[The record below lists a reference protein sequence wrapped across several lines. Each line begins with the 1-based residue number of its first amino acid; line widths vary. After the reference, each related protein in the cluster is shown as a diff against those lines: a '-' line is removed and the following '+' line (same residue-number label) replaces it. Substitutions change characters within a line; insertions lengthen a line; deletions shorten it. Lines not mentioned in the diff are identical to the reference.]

1 MAKLLI
7 KKIFF
12 KSFKAISYTLCI
24 LFFILLSFLLIIN
37 LPYVKDKI
45 AKEALVYLNKEF
57 KTKISSEN
65 IEVDYFG
72 NLILHNVVIK
82 DHHDNELVTVKEL
95 KGYVN
100 TISLVENLVIKGID
114 DIKIDQLRFNDPII
128 RVITYKNETRDNF
141 SIFIDNF
148 KSDKSSKK
156 KDFKLKGRVDIIG
169 GKFSIV
175 NQNLPVE
182 DQVWLDTSELN
193 LKISSVDIFNSDV
206 KVQVQQ
212 FNFKAKRHKEN
223 YTIRQF
229 SALVHYSETELSFSN
244 LILET
249 DSSLLLGSLF
259 FNYTKENGMNNFED
273 QVIWNMDLKT
283 ASKISGKDIRY
294 FVKDWD
300 SNSLLYM
307 SSKVNGTLNNLT
319 LTNPIL
325 SVDKTFYSSPNL
337 LLKNL
342 VTTDTSRSFL
352 IKIKETHLQT
362 SYTSLKSWLPKFIKV
377 KIPEI
382 VSEFGVMNY
391 NGSFSIDKKD
401 LTLHGNMISSL
412 GELFADAQLFDY
424 TSKNPKYKG
433 KIETYHLNLA
443 PFIKSTTVGPITANI
458 QFDGSGF
465 DLDQMNTQFDLSIN
479 SLDINGKS
487 ISSISAVGNLRDKVF
502 EGKIN
507 TNDSLAHFNFD
518 GKVNFSK
525 KNIKTTFDANIQSLN
540 LGYFASQVNKNKSFK
555 GIVKADI
562 EFSSIDDLIGQ
573 ININSI
579 VLDDNGKQTN
589 YNDIQIKTSFE
600 DGNRNLDIFS
610 PNMITA
616 NIYGKYKLE
625 DIPDMLKKGIGNLVS
640 NFKTKKRFDNQEF
653 SFILDIQKDLFDLLM
668 MDVNLSPGTTIT
680 GRYIGNG
687 NKLQAQMI
695 SEYIYYKNIK
705 ITNPNIFLNTEDS
718 LKQFIGSLSTLRIN
732 NTVIDRINFTGFN
745 RNDSLYASTNFYYGK
760 YKEKQTNF
768 DLNLYQ
774 TQIGNDLIIGFKP
787 SNINL
792 AQAKWKLNPNFKS
805 DEAIAKYNLLTNKLT
820 LQKIELTSENSEIL
834 LSGDYITNNDYNF
847 DLNLKDVNL
856 EKILPH
862 SLLKDMSFEGIA
874 NGSAKIL
881 KNSKELKP
889 LVDLYVDKLKFN
901 GQTLGNLAMR
911 AIYDAKTNRYLLQSK
926 LEDSGEDRF
935 LAQGYILNQNGK
947 PSQLKIDL
955 NANKMNIAPI
965 GTFLQSIF
973 SNFRGTASGNVQ
985 ITGDVSDLKYQ
996 GMLTMSKVGFKVN
1009 FLGVD
1014 YQLTKD
1020 QDLQISDGVFL
1031 FDNIE
1036 LMDTQRKTKGLVF
1049 GPLMTKNFSEW
1060 GMNLD
1065 FTSEKLLVL
1074 NTTMKENDL
1083 FYGTIFASGNFSITG
1098 TTDKGI
1104 DISATAMALEG
1115 SSLTI
1120 NSSSTTHATDIQYI
1134 KFIPEQ
1140 HKQDEEIDSKPP
1152 TGLSIR
1158 ADVSADNK
1166 SVVNL
1171 IISQETGDKIVV
1183 RGDAKHIKFDMSK
1196 AGVIT
1201 MDGTYTITG
1210 DSKYYYNMFVN
1221 KDFTIIPGSTIRW
1234 ENRGPTEADLNIR
1247 ASYTRLV
1254 SNIGDY
1260 LGISTVPATNVTV
1273 SALLTGYLSKPS
1285 LAFDIQAEAS
1295 SSVKDQLNTKLNN
1308 NEGEKYNQVAGIVVF
1323 GSFLSDKMGGS
1334 SYASSAYDV
1343 VLKQL
1348 TSAIN
1353 NISGVFSLD
1362 ANFNA
1367 GSRVDRTSDRISLDP
1382 TFKLNQRLSI
1392 VGSVNMPLEQKSAAD
1407 VWTYGAKINYDI
1419 SKNNDKSL
1427 IINSFSK
1434 PSTFGLETSII
1445 SNTGA
1450 NNQSYGGGI
1459 VYKKSFNKF
1468 KDLFKKDKNKEISKI
1483 KKRLFKNLKNYS
1495 KE

>member
-1 MAKLLI
+1 MTKLLI

-12 KSFKAISYTLCI
+12 KSSKAILYAFCI
-24 LFFILLSFLLIIN
+24 LFLLLLSLIIVIN
-37 LPYVKDKI
+37 LPSVKDKI
-45 AKEALVYLNKEF
+45 AKEALSYLNKEF
-57 KTKISSEN
+57 KTSISAQR

-72 NLILHNVVIK
+72 NLTLHNVVIK
-82 DHHDNELVTVKEL
+82 DHHQNNLLTVKEL
-95 KGYVN
+95 KGYLN
-100 TISLVENLVIKGID
+100 TISLIENLVIKHVD
-114 DIKIDQLRFNDPII
+114 DIKIDQLRLQDPVIK
-128 RVITYKNETRDNF
+128 VITYKNENHDNF

-148 KSDKSSKK
+148 NSDKPSQK
-156 KDFKLKGRVDIIG
+156 KDFKLNGRVDIING
-169 GKFSIV
+169 RFSIV
-175 NQNLPVE
+175 NQNLPLE

-193 LKISSVDIFNSDV
+193 LKASSVDVFNSDV
-206 KVQVQQ
+206 RVLVEQ

-223 YTIRQF
+223 YTVYQF
-229 SALVHYSETELSFSN
+229 SSDIHYSETELSFKDLLFESD
-244 LILET
+244 T
-249 DSSLLLGSLF
+249 SLLLGSLF
-259 FNYTKENGMNNFED
+259 FNHTKENGLSNFSD
-273 QVIWNMDLKT
+273 QVAWNMDVTKG
-283 ASKISGKDIRY
+283 SKVSGKDIRY
-294 FVKDWD
+294 FVKNWD
-300 SNSLLYM
+300 TNSILNI

-325 SVDKTFYSSPNL
+325 SVNGTFYSSPSL
-337 LLKNL
+337 VLKNL
-342 VTTDTSRSFL
+342 VSNDPSQSFN
-352 IKIKETHLQT
+352 IETKETHLQS
-362 SYTSLKSWLPKFIKV
+362 SYASLNSWLPKFISKE
-377 KIPEI
+377 IPKI
-382 VSEFGVMNY
+382 VSEFGTMNY
-391 NGSFSIDKKD
+391 MGSFLIDKKD
-401 LTLHGNMISSL
+401 LSINGKMISSL
-412 GELFADAQLFDY
+412 GTVIADAQLKDY
-424 TSKNPKYKG
+424 ASQKPRYKG
-433 KIETYHLNLA
+433 KLETYQLNLA
-443 PFIKSTTVGPITANI
+443 SFIKTTTLGPISAKI

-465 DLDQMNTQFDLSIN
+465 NLDHMDTKFDAKLN
-479 SLDINGKS
+479 SLVINGKA
-487 ISSISAVGNLRDKVF
+487 INDISAVGNLRDKIF
-502 EGKIN
+502 EGKIIS
-507 TNDSLAHFNFD
+507 DDKYANFD
-518 GKVNFSK
+518 FNGTINFAQK
-525 KNIKTTFDANIQSLN
+525 YIKTNFDVDIQSLN
-540 LGYFASQVNKNKSFK
+540 LGYFTSQADKNKSFK
-555 GIVKADI
+555 GFVKADI

-579 VLDDNGKQTN
+579 SLEDNGKTTN

-600 DGNRNLDIFS
+600 EGNRNLDIFS

-625 DIPDMLKKGIGNLVS
+625 DIPDMLQKGIGNLVA
-640 NFKTKKRFDNQEF
+640 NFKTNKRFDNQEF

-680 GRYIGNG
+680 GRYVGNG

-705 ITNPNIFLNTEDS
+705 LTNPNIFLNTEDT
-718 LKQFIGSLSTLRIN
+718 LRQFMGSLSSLNID
-732 NTVIDRINFTGFN
+732 NTNIEKINFSGYN
-745 RNDSLYASTNFYYGK
+745 KNDSLFVSTNFYHGK

-774 TQIGNDLIIGFKP
+774 TQKNNDIIIGFKP

-805 DEAIAKYNLLTNKLT
+805 DEAIAKYNLLTNKLV

-834 LSGDYITNNDYNF
+834 LSGEYTTKNEYTF
-847 DLNLKDVNL
+847 DLNLKDVKL

-862 SLLKDMSFEGIA
+862 SLLKDMSFEGVA
-874 NGSAKIL
+874 NGSAKVL
-881 KNSKELKP
+881 KNSSELKP
-889 LVDLYVDKLKFN
+889 LVDLYIDQLKFN
-901 GQTLGNLAMR
+901 GQNLGNLAMR

-926 LEDSGEDRF
+926 LEDSGQDRF
-935 LAQGYILNQNGK
+935 LADGYIANQNGK
-947 PSQLKIDL
+947 PSQLNIDL
-955 NANKMNIAPI
+955 QANQMNIAPI

-973 SNFRGTASGNVQ
+973 SNFRGTATGNVQ
-985 ITGDVSDLKYQ
+985 ISGDITSPKYQ
-996 GMLTMSKVGFKVN
+996 GSLTMSKVGFKVN

-1020 QDLQISDGVFL
+1020 QDLQISDGIFL

-1036 LMDTQRKTKGLVF
+1036 LMDTQRKTKGVVF

-1065 FTSEKLLVL
+1065 FTSDKLLVL

-1083 FYGTIFASGNFSITG
+1083 FYGTIYASGNFSITG

-1120 NSSSTTHATDIQYI
+1120 NSSSTTNATDIQFI

-1140 HKQDEEIDSKPP
+1140 HKEGDEKETKPP
-1152 TGLSIR
+1152 MGLSIR
-1158 ADVSADNK
+1158 ADVTADNK

-1183 RGDAKHIKFDMSK
+1183 RGDAKHLKFDMSK
-1196 AGVIT
+1196 AGVIS

-1221 KDFTIIPGSTIRW
+1221 KDFTIVPGSTIRW

-1260 LGISTVPATNVTV
+1260 LGISTVPASNVTV

-1285 LAFDIQAEAS
+1285 LTFDIQADAS
-1295 SSVKDQLNTKLNN
+1295 SSVRDQLNTKLNN

-1367 GSRVDRTSDRISLDP
+1367 GSRVDDTSDRISLDP
-1382 TFKLNQRLSI
+1382 TFKVNQRLSI

-1427 IINSFSK
+1427 IINGFSK
-1434 PSTFGLETSII
+1434 PSTFGLETSVL
-1445 SNTGA
+1445 STTGA

-1468 KDLFKKDKNKEISKI
+1468 SDLFSKKRKKKEIIKDKKDSISTH
-1483 KKRLFKNLKNYS
+1483 
-1495 KE
+1495 

>member
-1 MAKLLI
+1 MTKLLI

-12 KSFKAISYTLCI
+12 KSSKVILFAFCI
-24 LFFILLSFLLIIN
+24 LLFLFLSLIIIIN
-37 LPYVKDKI
+37 LPSVQDKI
-45 AKEALVYLNKEF
+45 AKEALAYLNKEF
-57 KTKISSEN
+57 NTNISSQK

-72 NLILHNVVIK
+72 NLTLHEVIIK
-82 DHHDNELVTVKEL
+82 DHHHNDLLTIKEL
-95 KGYVN
+95 KAYLN
-100 TISLVENLVIKGID
+100 TISLVENLLIKHVD
-114 DIKIDQLRFNDPII
+114 DIKIDELRLQNPII
-128 RVITYKNETRDNF
+128 KVITYKNEDQDNF

-148 KSDKSSKK
+148 NSDKPSQK
-156 KDFKLKGRVDIIG
+156 KDFKLKGRVDIIN

-175 NQNLPVE
+175 NQNLPLE

-193 LKISSVDIFNSDV
+193 LKASNVEIFNSDV
-206 KVQVQQ
+206 KVKVEQ
-212 FNFKAKRHKEN
+212 FNFKAKRNKEN
-223 YTIRQF
+223 YTVHHF
-229 SALVHYSETELSFSN
+229 SSHIHYSETELSFKD
-244 LILET
+244 LIFESDT
-249 DSSLLLGSLF
+249 SLLLGSLF
-259 FNYTKENGMNNFED
+259 FTYTKENGMSNFAD
-273 QVIWNMDLKT
+273 HVNWKMDVNKG
-283 ASKISGKDIRY
+283 SKISGKDIRY
-294 FVKDWD
+294 FVKSWNT
-300 SNSLLYM
+300 NSIISI
-307 SSKVNGTLNNLT
+307 SSKVNGTLNNLM
-319 LTNPIL
+319 LTHPIL
-325 SVDKTFYSSPNL
+325 SVNGTFYSSPNL

-342 VTTDTSRSFL
+342 VTSDTSRSFY
-352 IKIKETHLQT
+352 INTKEAHFQS
-362 SYTSLKSWLPKFIKV
+362 SYTSLKSWLPEFISMD
-377 KIPEI
+377 IPEI
-382 VSEFGVMNY
+382 VSEFGTLNY
-391 NGSFSIDKKD
+391 FGSFLINKND
-401 LTLHGNMISSL
+401 LILNGKMISSL
-412 GELFADAQLFDY
+412 GTVTADAQLNDY
-424 TSKNPKYKG
+424 TSKKPKYKG
-433 KIETYHLNLA
+433 KLETYQLNLSSL
-443 PFIKSTTVGPITANI
+443 IKSTTLGPITTKI

-465 DLDQMNTQFDLSIN
+465 DLNHMDTKFNAKLN

-487 ISSISAVGNLRDKVF
+487 INDISAIGNLRNKIF
-502 EGKIN
+502 EGKIIS
-507 TNDSLAHFNFD
+507 NDNYANFD
-518 GKVNFSK
+518 FNGIINFSH
-525 KNIKTTFDANIQSLN
+525 KNIKTSFDADIRSLN
-540 LGYFASQVNKNKSFK
+540 LGYFTSQIDKNKLFK
-555 GIVKADI
+555 GSVKADI
-562 EFSSIDDLIGQ
+562 EFSSIDDLVGQ

-579 VLDDNGKQTN
+579 SLDDKGKLTK
-589 YNDIQIKTSFE
+589 YNDIQIKTNFDE
-600 DGNRNLDIFS
+600 GNRNLDIFS

-625 DIPDMLKKGIGNLVS
+625 DIPEMLKKGISNIVS

-653 SFILDIQKDLFDLLM
+653 SFILDLQKDLFDLLM

-680 GRYIGNG
+680 GRYTGNE

-705 ITNPNIFLNTEDS
+705 LTNPNIFLNTEDS
-718 LKQFIGSLSTLRIN
+718 LRQFMGSLSSLNID
-732 NTVIDRINFTGFN
+732 NTIIDRINFSGFN
-745 RNDSLYASTNFYYGK
+745 RNDSLFASTNLYYGK

-774 TQIGNDLIIGFKP
+774 TQKNNDLIIGFKP
-787 SNINL
+787 SHINL
-792 AQAKWKLNPNFKS
+792 AQARWKLNPNFNS
-805 DEAIAKYNLLTNKLT
+805 DEAIAKYNLLTNKLV

-834 LSGDYITNNDYNF
+834 LSGEYTTKNEYTF
-847 DLNLKDVNL
+847 DLNLKDVKL

-874 NGSAKIL
+874 NGSAKVL
-881 KNSKELKP
+881 KSSRELKP
-889 LVDLYVDKLKFN
+889 LIDLYIDQLKFN
-901 GQTLGNLAMR
+901 GQNLGNLATR
-911 AIYDAKTNRYLLQSK
+911 AIYDVKTNRYLLQSK
-926 LEDSGEDRF
+926 LEDSGQDRF
-935 LAQGYILNQNGK
+935 LANGYIVNQDGK
-947 PSQLKIDL
+947 PSQLNIDL
-955 NANKMNIAPI
+955 IANQMNIAPI

-973 SNFRGTASGNVQ
+973 SNFRGSATGNVQ
-985 ITGDVSDLKYQ
+985 ITGDVNSPKYQ
-996 GMLTMSKVGFKVN
+996 GSLTMSKVGFKVN

-1036 LMDTQRKTKGLVF
+1036 LMDTQKKTKGVVF

-1065 FTSEKLLVL
+1065 FTSDKLLVL

-1083 FYGTIFASGNFSITG
+1083 FYGTIYASGNFSITG

-1104 DISATAMALEG
+1104 DISANAMALEG

-1120 NSSSTTHATDIQYI
+1120 NSSSTTNATDIQYI

-1140 HKQDEEIDSKPP
+1140 HKEEDESESKPP

-1158 ADVSADNK
+1158 ADVTADNK

-1183 RGDAKHIKFDMSK
+1183 RGDAKHLKFEMSK
-1196 AGVIT
+1196 AGVIS

-1260 LGISTVPATNVTV
+1260 LGISTVPASNVTV

-1285 LAFDIQAEAS
+1285 LTFDIQADAS
-1295 SSVKDQLNTKLNN
+1295 SSVRDQLNTKLNN

-1367 GSRVDRTSDRISLDP
+1367 GSRVDETSDRISLDP
-1382 TFKLNQRLSI
+1382 TFNVNQRLSI

-1427 IINSFSK
+1427 IINGFSK
-1434 PSTFGLETSII
+1434 PSTFGLETSVL
-1445 SNTGA
+1445 SATGA

-1459 VYKKSFNKF
+1459 VYKRSFNKF
-1468 KDLFKKDKNKEISKI
+1468 SDFFGKRKKKEHSKKKNDSIRTIDK
-1483 KKRLFKNLKNYS
+1483 
-1495 KE
+1495 

>member
-12 KSFKAISYTLCI
+12 KSCKVILCAFCI
-24 LFFILLSFLLIIN
+24 LFFIILSLIIIIN
-37 LPYVKDKI
+37 LPSVQDKI
-45 AKEALVYLNKEF
+45 AKQALSYLNKEF
-57 KTKISSEN
+57 KTNISAQR

-72 NLILHNVVIK
+72 NLTLHEVIIK
-82 DHHDNELVTVKEL
+82 DHHQNDLLTVKEL
-95 KGYVN
+95 KGYLN
-100 TISLVENLVIKGID
+100 TISLVENLLIKHVD
-114 DIKIDQLRFNDPII
+114 DIKIDQLRLLNPII
-128 RVITYKNETRDNF
+128 KVITYKNEERDNF

-148 KSDKSSKK
+148 NSDKPSQK
-156 KDFKLKGRVDIIG
+156 KDFKLKGRVDIING
-169 GKFSIV
+169 QFSIV
-175 NQNLPVE
+175 NQNLPPE

-193 LKISSVDIFNSDV
+193 LKASKVDIFNSDV
-206 KVQVQQ
+206 KVKVEQ
-212 FNFKAKRHKEN
+212 FNFKAKRNKEN
-223 YTIRQF
+223 YIVHHF
-229 SALVHYSETELSFSN
+229 SSHIHYSETELSFKD
-244 LILET
+244 LIFESDT
-249 DSSLLLGSLF
+249 SLLLGSLF
-259 FNYTKENGMNNFED
+259 FNYTKENGMSNFVD
-273 QVIWNMDLKT
+273 QVIWTMDVNKG
-283 ASKISGKDIRY
+283 SKVSGKDIRY
-294 FVKDWD
+294 FVKSWNT
-300 SNSLLYM
+300 NSIFSI
-307 SSKVNGTLNNLT
+307 SSKVNGTLNNLI
-319 LTNPIL
+319 LTQPVL
-325 SVDKTFYSSPNL
+325 SVNGTFYSSPKL
-337 LLKNL
+337 ELKNL
-342 VTTDTSRSFL
+342 VTSDASRFFNL
-352 IKIKETHLQT
+352 NAKEVHLQS
-362 SYTSLKSWLPKFIKV
+362 SYASLQSWLPKFISTD
-377 KIPEI
+377 IPEI
-382 VSEFGVMNY
+382 VSEFGTLNY
-391 NGSFSIDKKD
+391 IGSFLIDKKN
-401 LTLHGNMISSL
+401 LILNGKMISSL
-412 GELFADAQLFDY
+412 GTVTADAQLNDY
-424 TSKNPKYKG
+424 TSKKPKYKG
-433 KIETYHLNLA
+433 TLETYHLNLA
-443 PFIKSTTVGPITANI
+443 SFIKSTTLGPITAKI

-465 DLDQMNTQFDLSIN
+465 DLNHMDTKFDAKLN

-487 ISSISAVGNLRDKVF
+487 INDISAIGNLRDKIF
-502 EGKIN
+502 EGKIVS
-507 TNDSLAHFNFD
+507 NDSYANFNFNGSID
-518 GKVNFSK
+518 FSQ
-525 KNIKTTFDANIQSLN
+525 KNIKTSFDADIQSLN
-540 LGYFASQVNKNKSFK
+540 LGYFTSQVDKNKLFK
-555 GIVKADI
+555 GLVKADI
-562 EFSSIDDLIGQ
+562 QFNSIDDLIGE
-573 ININSI
+573 ITINSI
-579 VLDDNGKQTN
+579 SLEDNGKLTK
-589 YNDIQIKTSFE
+589 YNDIQIKTNFE
-600 DGNRNLDIFS
+600 QGNRNLDIFS

-616 NIYGKYKLE
+616 NIYGKYKLK
-625 DIPDMLKKGIGNLVS
+625 DIPDMLQKGMGNLVS

-653 SFILDIQKDLFDLLM
+653 SFILDLQKDLFDLLM

-705 ITNPNIFLNTEDS
+705 LTNPNIFLNTEDS
-718 LKQFIGSLSTLRIN
+718 LRQFIGSLSTLSIDN
-732 NTVIDRINFTGFN
+732 KVIDRINFSGFN
-745 RNDSLYASTNFYYGK
+745 RNDSLFASTNFYYGK

-774 TQIGNDLIIGFKP
+774 TQKNNDLIIGFKP
-787 SNINL
+787 SHINL
-792 AQAKWKLNPNFKS
+792 AQARWKLNPNFNS
-805 DEAIAKYNLLTNKLT
+805 DEAIAKYNLLTNKLV

-834 LSGDYITNNDYNF
+834 LSGEYTTKNEYTF
-847 DLNLKDVNL
+847 DLNLKDVKL

-874 NGSAKIL
+874 NGSAKVL
-881 KNSKELKP
+881 KNSSELRP
-889 LVDLYVDKLKFN
+889 LIDLYIDQLKFN
-901 GQTLGNLAMR
+901 GQNLGNLAMR

-926 LEDSGEDRF
+926 LEDSGQDRF
-935 LAQGYILNQNGK
+935 LADGYIVNKEGK
-947 PSQLKIDL
+947 SSQLNIDL
-955 NANKMNIAPI
+955 IANQMNIAPI

-973 SNFRGTASGNVQ
+973 SNFRGTATGNVQ
-985 ITGDVSDLKYQ
+985 ITGDVNSPKYQ
-996 GMLTMSKVGFKVN
+996 GSLTMSKVGFKVN

-1036 LMDTQRKTKGLVF
+1036 LMDTQRKTKGVVF

-1065 FTSEKLLVL
+1065 FTSDKLLVL
-1074 NTTMKENDL
+1074 NTTIKENDL
-1083 FYGTIFASGNFSITG
+1083 FYGTIYASGNFSITG

-1104 DISATAMALEG
+1104 DISAKAMALEG

-1120 NSSSTTHATDIQYI
+1120 NSSSTTNATDIQYI

-1140 HKQDEEIDSKPP
+1140 HKDEDESESKPP

-1158 ADVSADNK
+1158 ADITADNK

-1183 RGDAKHIKFDMSK
+1183 RGDTKHLKFDMSK
-1196 AGVIT
+1196 AGVIN

-1285 LAFDIQAEAS
+1285 LTFDIQADAS
-1295 SSVKDQLNTKLNN
+1295 SSVRDQLNTKLNN

-1367 GSRVDRTSDRISLDP
+1367 GSRVDETSDRISLDP
-1382 TFKLNQRLSI
+1382 TFKVNQRLSI

-1427 IINSFSK
+1427 IINGFSK
-1434 PSTFGLETSII
+1434 PSTFGLETSVL
-1445 SNTGA
+1445 STTGA

-1459 VYKKSFNKF
+1459 VYKRSFNKF
-1468 KDLFKKDKNKEISKI
+1468 SEFFGKRKKKVNPKEKKDSINI
-1483 KKRLFKNLKNYS
+1483 KK
-1495 KE
+1495 